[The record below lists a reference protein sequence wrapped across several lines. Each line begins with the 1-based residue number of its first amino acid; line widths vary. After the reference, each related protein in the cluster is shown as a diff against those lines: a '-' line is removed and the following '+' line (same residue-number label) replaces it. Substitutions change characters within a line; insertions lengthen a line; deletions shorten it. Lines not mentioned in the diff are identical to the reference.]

1 MAQEGGYSETLGVLI
16 IVGACFAGGVRTSE
30 TLSGILYAAGVGVLL
45 LWIAKYILEGAAES
59 V

>member
-16 IVGACFAGGVRTSE
+16 VVGACFAGGVLTLG